1 MSTVHRRR
9 KSQAASFCRTN
20 LRECLSCITAG
31 STNTQPRP
39 KRSISWSAFE
49 VNSQAWLRRD
59 WRLSFSRKE
68 RMGQG
73 TERALL
79 ELLSYRTSLHTHL
92 QSVWYSPTWMVQ
104 QGTALAEKKLQ
115 KKTTNQPTKKPNIF
129 QSSSHTCLLN
139 GELPAGIHQVNAV
152 GNRRRRCAECTLPG
166 KQQTHQGKY
175 TMYYISTFYI
185 LWGKSCYKDRDTCF
199 QCYKSI
205 FHYALS
211 YSGY

>member
-79 ELLSYRTSLHTHL
+79 ELLSYRTSLHTYL

-115 KKTTNQPTKKPNIF
+115 KKQPTSQPKNPTSF
-129 QSSSHTCLLN
+129 SPPPTPVCWMESCLLGYTKWMQWAT
-139 GELPAGIHQVNAV
+139 GEGDVQSAHCQEN
-152 GNRRRRCAECTLPG
+152 NRLIRASTQCT
-166 KQQTHQGKY
+166 T
-175 TMYYISTFYI
+175 
-185 LWGKSCYKDRDTCF
+185 
-199 QCYKSI
+199 
-205 FHYALS
+205 
-211 YSGY
+211 

>member
-115 KKTTNQPTKKPNIF
+115 KNNQPANQKTQHLSVLLPHLSAEWRAACWDTPSECSGQQEKEMCRVHIARKTTD
-129 QSSSHTCLLN
+129 SS
-139 GELPAGIHQVNAV
+139 GQVHNV
-152 GNRRRRCAECTLPG
+152 LH
-166 KQQTHQGKY
+166 KH
-175 TMYYISTFYI
+175 I
-185 LWGKSCYKDRDTCF
+185 LHFIR
-199 QCYKSI
+199 
-205 FHYALS
+205 
-211 YSGY
+211 

>member
-79 ELLSYRTSLHTHL
+79 ELLSYRT
-92 QSVWYSPTWMVQ
+92 
-104 QGTALAEKKLQ
+104 
-115 KKTTNQPTKKPNIF
+115 NIF
-129 QSSSHTCLLN
+129 HTNWYCGVACKLSWQFQNIRESRSANFTNYELNYYQKTSFLWVWELSVFRVSWPSESCLF
-139 GELPAGIHQVNAV
+139 QW
-152 GNRRRRCAECTLPG
+152 TF
-166 KQQTHQGKY
+166 
-175 TMYYISTFYI
+175 ISVFSVFWYVLI
-185 LWGKSCYKDRDTCF
+185 LF
-199 QCYKSI
+199 
-205 FHYALS
+205 L
-211 YSGY
+211 